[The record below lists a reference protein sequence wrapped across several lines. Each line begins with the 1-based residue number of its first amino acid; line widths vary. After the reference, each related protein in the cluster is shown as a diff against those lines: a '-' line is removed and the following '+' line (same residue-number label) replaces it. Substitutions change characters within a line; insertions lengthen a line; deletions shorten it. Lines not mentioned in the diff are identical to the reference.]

1 MKTTDTQKNV
11 IKSNSALMLLML
23 HMVIKPAFISSQ
35 PSAHCRFPYHFL
47 EQLPSRQELNIC
59 QVTQYVP
66 LYPDVV
72 SPRVSKKSNF
82 LNQVQPYLNLPA

>member
-1 MKTTDTQKNV
+1 
-11 IKSNSALMLLML
+11 MLLML

-72 SPRVSKKSNF
+72 SASVS
-82 LNQVQPYLNLPA
+82 